1 MMQIPLFKKLSLANI
16 QKSDEK
22 FVYFVAFLYSISTGE
37 IGGIDLIRTTRD
49 TNYGKYTAAFRDVY
63 QIGVGWSFGISRSLE
78 MIAEKVSSDK
88 TDQLKQLLIK
98 LAQVIR
104 LGDALRT
111 FFADELKSTLMTY
124 SIVYERKLENQKLF
138 LEMFYTLMSTA
149 AFMIA
154 ANSIMSMLM
163 GQSNSESILLMSFI
177 GVAASMSAF
186 VFMMYVMFPRDIL
199 GYQSADED
207 FKFRLKIY
215 MAVGAGVGIGVVL
228 LITNILPATLT
239 VGIAAAPLFYP
250 GLYARKMEQ
259 KLKEI
264 NNWYPEFVRHFGEIY
279 ATIGSVGSTLEA
291 VLRSDFGPL
300 QSHLERFKNR
310 IKHRV
315 EQKICFELF
324 SRDTGSQVIANG
336 NEVVSFAMDKG
347 ANLNLAGNHVADITT
362 KINELR
368 AKRTQTAKT
377 FETIIVVLHAL
388 TLAVFGL
395 MNKLTSIFFDLV
407 NTVDVSND
415 TLNLTPIDPAFMAM
429 MMPLMILMTSVISA
443 MALKVAQGGLY
454 KTVFYHI
461 ALLMVIGS
469 VVMFVMDALLSDY
482 LATHVLDFV
491 KPTIG
496 PV

>member
-1 MMQIPLFKKLSLANI
+1 MIQIPLLKNLSLADI
-16 QKSDEK
+16 QKTDEK
-22 FVYFVAFLYSISTGE
+22 FVYFVAFLFSISTGE
-37 IGGIDLIRTTRD
+37 IGGIDLIKTARD
-49 TNYGKYTAAFRDVY
+49 TKYGKYTAAFRDVY

-78 MIAEKVSSDK
+78 MIAEKVSTDK
-88 TDQLKQLLIK
+88 TNQLKQLLIK

-104 LGDALRT
+104 LGDKLRT
-111 FFADELKSTLMTY
+111 FFADELKSTLMNY

-163 GQSNSESILLMSFI
+163 GQENSEGILLMSFI

-186 VFMMYVMFPRDIL
+186 VFMMYVMFPRDKL
-199 GYQSADED
+199 GYESAAED
-207 FKFRLKIY
+207 FKFRMKIY
-215 MAVGAGVGIGVVL
+215 MALGAGVGIGVVL
-228 LITNILPATLT
+228 LLVNVIPPSLVI
-239 VGIAAAPLFYP
+239 GIAAAPLFYP
-250 GLYARKMEQ
+250 GMMARKMEQ
-259 KLKEI
+259 KLKEL
-264 NNWYPEFVRHFGEIY
+264 NNWYPEFIRHFGEIY

-300 QSHLERFKNR
+300 QIHLERFKNR
-310 IKHRV
+310 IKHRI
-315 EQKICFELF
+315 EQKLGFELF
-324 SRDTGSQVIANG
+324 SRDTGSQIIANG
-336 NEVVSFAMDKG
+336 NEVISYAMDNG
-347 ANLNLAGNHVADITT
+347 GDLNLAGNHVADITV

-368 AKRTQTAKT
+368 AKRAQTSKT

-395 MNKLTSIFFDLV
+395 MNKLTSIFYELV
-407 NTVDVSND
+407 SSVDVSND
-415 TLNLTPIDPAFMAM
+415 TLKLTPINPEFMAM
-429 MMPLMILMTSVISA
+429 MMPLMIVMTSVISA

-461 ALLMVIGS
+461 AMLLAIGS
-469 VVMFVMDALLSDY
+469 IVMFVMDALLSDY

-491 KPTIG
+491 KPE
-496 PV
+496 V

>member
-1 MMQIPLFKKLSLANI
+1 MMEIPILKKLTLSNI

-37 IGGIDLIRTTRD
+37 IGGVDLIRTTRD

-63 QIGVGWSFGISRSLE
+63 QLGVGWSYGISRSLE
-78 MIAEKVSSDK
+78 MIADKVSTDK
-88 TDQLKQLLIK
+88 ADQLKQLLIK

-111 FFADELKSTLMTY
+111 FFGDELRSTLMTF

-163 GQSNSESILLMSFI
+163 GQENSEFILLMSFI
-177 GVAASMSAF
+177 GVASSMSAF
-186 VFMMYVMFPRDIL
+186 VFMMYIMFPRDIL

-207 FKFRLKIY
+207 LKFRLKVYI
-215 MAVGAGVGIGVVL
+215 AIGAGVGSGTVL
-228 LITNILPATLT
+228 FFLNVLPATLII
-239 VGIAAAPLFYP
+239 GIAAAPLFYP

-259 KLKEI
+259 RLKEI

-300 QSHLERFKNR
+300 QPYLERFKNR
-310 IKHRV
+310 VKHRI

-324 SRDTGSQVIANG
+324 SRDTGSQIIANG
-336 NEVVSFAMDKG
+336 NEVVSYAMDKG
-347 ANLNLAGNHVADITT
+347 GNLNLAGNHVSEITT

-368 AKRTQTAKT
+368 AKRTQTSKT

-395 MNKLTSIFFDLV
+395 MNKLTNIFFDLV
-407 NTVDVSND
+407 STVDVSND
-415 TLNLTPIDPAFMAM
+415 TLTLTPIDPQFMAV
-429 MMPLMILMTSVISA
+429 MMPLMVLMTSTISA

-454 KTVFYHI
+454 KTVFYHV
-461 ALLMVIGS
+461 AMLMVIGS

-482 LATHVLDFV
+482 LATHVLDFAD
-491 KPTIG
+491 TEG
-496 PV
+496 

>member
-1 MMQIPLFKKLSLANI
+1 MMQIPFISKLSLANL

-22 FVYFVAFLYSISTGE
+22 FVYFIAFLYSISTGE
-37 IGGIDLIRTTRD
+37 IGGIDLIRTARD

-63 QIGVGWSFGISRSLE
+63 QLGVGWSFGISRSLE
-78 MIAEKVSSDK
+78 MIAEKISTDRA
-88 TDQLKQLLIK
+88 DQLKQLLIK
-98 LAQVIR
+98 LSQVIR
-104 LGDALRT
+104 LGDALKE
-111 FFADELKSTLMTY
+111 FFAEQLKSTLMMY

-163 GQSNSESILLMSFI
+163 GQENSESILLMSFI

-186 VFMMYVMFPRDIL
+186 VFMMYIMFPRDIL

-207 FKFRLKIY
+207 LKFRIKVY
-215 MAVGAGVGIGVVL
+215 MAIGAGVGIGTVL
-228 LITNILPATLT
+228 LFANVLPASLV
-239 VGIAAAPLFYP
+239 VGVAAAPMFYP

-300 QSHLERFKNR
+300 QQHLERFKNR
-310 IKHRV
+310 VKHRI
-315 EQKICFELF
+315 EQKVCFELF
-324 SRDTGSQVIANG
+324 SRDTGSQIIANG
-336 NEVVSFAMDKG
+336 NEVVSYAMDKG
-347 ANLNLAGNHVADITT
+347 GNLNLAGNHVAEITA

-368 AKRTQTAKT
+368 AKRAQTAKT
-377 FETIIVVLHAL
+377 FETIIIVLHAL

-395 MNKLTSIFFDLV
+395 MNKLTTIFYELV
-407 NTVDVSND
+407 STVDVSND
-415 TLNLTPIDPAFMAM
+415 TLTLTPIDPEFMAF
-429 MMPLMILMTSVISA
+429 MMPLMILMTSIISA

-454 KTVFYHI
+454 KTVFYHV
-461 ALLMVIGS
+461 AMLLVIGS
-469 VVMFVMDALLSDY
+469 IVMFVMDSLLSDY
-482 LATHVLDFV
+482 LATHVLDFAA
-491 KPTIG
+491 
-496 PV
+496 PVESG

>member
-1 MMQIPLFKKLSLANI
+1 MISLPIFKNLSLVSI

-37 IGGIDLIRTTRD
+37 VGGVDLIKTTRD
-49 TNYGKYTAAFRDVY
+49 TNYGRYTAAFRDVY
-63 QIGVGWSFGISRSLE
+63 QLGVGWSYGISRSLE
-78 MIAEKVSSDK
+78 MISEKVSSDK
-88 TDQLKQLLIK
+88 TDQLKQILVK

-104 LGDALRT
+104 LGDTLRT
-111 FFADELKSTLMTY
+111 FFADELRSTLTTY
-124 SIVYERKLENQKLF
+124 TIVYERKLENQKLF

-163 GQSNSESILLMSFI
+163 GQENSEFILLMSFI
-177 GVAASMSAF
+177 GVASSMSAF
-186 VFMMYVMFPRDIL
+186 VFMMYIMFPRDIL

-207 FKFRLKIY
+207 FKFRLKVYVAI
-215 MAVGAGVGIGVVL
+215 GAGLGIGIVL
-228 LITNILPATLT
+228 LLADILPTTLI
-239 VGIAAAPLFYP
+239 VGIAAAPLLYP

-259 KLKEI
+259 KLKEL
-264 NNWYPEFVRHFGEIY
+264 NNWYPEFARHFGEIY

-291 VLRSDFGPL
+291 VLRSDFGPM
-300 QSHLERFKNR
+300 QKHLERFKNR
-310 IKHRV
+310 IKHRI

-336 NEVVSFAMDKG
+336 NEVMTHAMDKG
-347 ANLNLAGNHVADITT
+347 GNLNLAGNQVADITG

-368 AKRTQTAKT
+368 AKRAQTAKT
-377 FETIIVVLHAL
+377 FETIILVLHAL

-407 NTVDVSND
+407 STVDVSND
-415 TLNLTPIDPAFMAM
+415 TLSLTPIDPQFMAM
-429 MMPLMILMTSVISA
+429 MMPMMILMTSVISA

-461 ALLMVIGS
+461 GLLLVIGS
-469 VVMFVMDALLSDY
+469 IVMFVMDAILSDY

-491 KPTIG
+491 EPT
-496 PV
+496 V

>member
-1 MMQIPLFKKLSLANI
+1 MMQIPFLDKLTLANI

-37 IGGIDLIRTTRD
+37 IGGIDLIRTVRD
-49 TNYGKYTAAFRDVY
+49 TNYGKYTSAFRDVY
-63 QIGVGWSFGISRSLE
+63 QLGVGWSFGISKSLE

-88 TDQLKQLLIK
+88 ADQLKQLLIK

-104 LGDALRT
+104 LGDTLKT
-111 FFADELKSTLMTY
+111 FFGDELRNTLMTY

-163 GQSNSESILLMSFI
+163 GQENSESILLMSFI

-186 VFMMYVMFPRDIL
+186 VFMMYIMFPRDIL
-199 GYQSADED
+199 GYQTADED
-207 FKFRLKIY
+207 LKFRLKVY
-215 MAVGAGVGIGVVL
+215 MAIGAGVGIGTVL
-228 LITNILPATLT
+228 LFVNILPLTL
-239 VGIAAAPLFYP
+239 VIGVAAAPMFYP

-259 KLKEI
+259 KLKEL

-300 QSHLERFKNR
+300 QQHLDRFKNR
-310 IKHRV
+310 IRHRI

-324 SRDTGSQVIANG
+324 SRDTGSQIIANG
-336 NEVVSFAMDKG
+336 NEVVSYAMDKG
-347 ANLNLAGNHVADITT
+347 GNLNLAGNQVADITS

-368 AKRTQTAKT
+368 AKRAQTSKT
-377 FETIIVVLHAL
+377 FETIIIVLHAL

-395 MNKLTSIFFDLV
+395 MNKLTSIFFELV

-415 TLNLTPIDPAFMAM
+415 TLSLTPIDPQFMAM

-454 KTVFYHI
+454 KTVFYHV
-461 ALLMVIGS
+461 AMLMVIGA
-469 VVMFVMDALLSDY
+469 VVMFVMDSLLSDY
-482 LATHVLDFV
+482 LATHVLEFV
-491 KPTIG
+491 APT
-496 PV
+496 